1 MLKVNEIFFSIQ
13 GESVYAGLPCVFVR
27 LTGCNLRCRY
37 CDTQYAYEEGAEM
50 SVAEIIERVQV
61 YRCGLVEL
69 TGGEPLLQPEVYDL
83 MENLQSGGY
92 HLLLETNGSV
102 DVSRV
107 DHGVIKIV
115 DLKCPGSGESGKN
128 LFSNFDH
135 LTEGDQIKFVV
146 GSQEDYLWAR
156 KVIADNRLAMRC
168 RLLMGAVYGRVAPRE
183 LAEWILKD
191 GLQARLQL
199 QLHKS
204 IWEPDARG
212 V

>member
-50 SVAEIIERVQV
+50 SVADVIERVQA
-61 YRCGLVEL
+61 YRCRLVEL
-69 TGGEPLLQPEVYDL
+69 TGGEPLLQPEVYDV
-83 MENLQSGGY
+83 MENLQSRGY

-107 DHGVIKIV
+107 DPRVIKIM
-115 DLKCPGSGESGKN
+115 DLKCPGSGESDKN

-135 LTEGDQIKFVV
+135 LTERDQIKFVV
-146 GSQEDYLWAR
+146 GSREDYLWAR
-156 KVIADNRLAMRC
+156 EVITDNRLAMRC
-168 RLLMGAVYGRVAPRE
+168 CLLMGPVYGHVAPRE

-199 QLHKS
+199 QLHKY

>member
-50 SVAEIIERVQV
+50 SVADVIERVQA
-61 YRCGLVEL
+61 YRCRLAEL

-83 MENLQSGGY
+83 MENLQSRGY

-107 DHGVIKIV
+107 DPRVIKIM
-115 DLKCPGSGESGKN
+115 DLKCPGSGESDKN
-128 LFSNFDH
+128 LFSNFGH
-135 LTEGDQIKFVV
+135 LTERDQIKFVV
-146 GSQEDYLWAR
+146 GSREDYLWAR
-156 KVIADNRLAMRC
+156 DVIADNRLAMRC
-168 RLLMGAVYGRVAPRE
+168 CLLMGPVYGHVAPRE

-199 QLHKS
+199 QLHKY
-204 IWEPDARG
+204 IWESDARG